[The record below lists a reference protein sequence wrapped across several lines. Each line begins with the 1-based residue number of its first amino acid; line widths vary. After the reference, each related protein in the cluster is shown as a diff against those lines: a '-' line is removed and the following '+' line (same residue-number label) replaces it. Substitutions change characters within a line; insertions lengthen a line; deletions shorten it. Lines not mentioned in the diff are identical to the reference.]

1 MRRRHRWFAILTTAI
16 GLLAVAA
23 PAHATWSVIGA
34 DPDTG
39 EVGVAVASCVPGE
52 VVVVPVLVPGVGA
65 AASQAALNPAS
76 GDQLVTALQSGQ
88 PAEQVIAS
96 VTSPAFDPMA
106 QQRQF
111 GTVTLNGTSA
121 GFTGSSNPSAALSAQ
136 NASNT
141 ASVQGNT
148 LAGDA
153 VVNDAL
159 AAFDATDG
167 PLADRLL
174 AALTAGSEAGGDSR
188 CGSRTASSAA
198 LIVAQRDD
206 PVWNATSAG
215 FTVDVATVP
224 TPSTYVSVVPAG
236 AQNAVYELTDAYQEA
251 RQEAGP
257 GQPIKVSQVPW
268 MLSTLGIPPMFAMY
282 AGVALLAVVAIVVA
296 VVWLIR
302 RSRARR
308 A

>member
-1 MRRRHRWFAILTTAI
+1 MFRRFLTTTAVA
-16 GLLAVAA
+16 LLAVAA

-52 VVVVPVLVPGVGA
+52 VVLVPVLVPGVGA

-76 GDQLVTALQSGQ
+76 GDQLVAALQSGQ

-96 VTSPAFDPMA
+96 VTSPTFDPMA

-111 GTVTLNGTSA
+111 GVVTLNGTTA
-121 GFTGSSNPSAALSAQ
+121 GFTGNENPTAALTAQ

-148 LAGDA
+148 LVSDA

-159 AAFDATDG
+159 AAYDTTDG

-236 AQNAVYELTDAYQEA
+236 SQNAVYELNDAYREA
-251 RQEAGP
+251 REAAGP

-268 MLSTLGIPPMFAMY
+268 MLATLGIPPMFAMY
-282 AGVALLAVVAIVVA
+282 AGVALLVLVAIVVG
-296 VVWLIR
+296 VIWLFR
-302 RSRARR
+302 RRR
-308 A
+308 AHRA